1 MIDLFSVKLNKDY
14 DFIQAEAPAGSGT
27 WLCSETNGDYVKGY
41 SYEVV
46 EGVATRIEIKE
57 DYLINNSIYST
68 IESVC
73 SYLNNMFFVK
83 NLATIFPMLWDNITL
98 EDFHYDYNCIFSSGS
113 LTFKDGIISPVGN
126 INTGDLIYVYGQRN
140 RFFSY
145 VSTVEENSV
154 TVDNPAMVNTTEP
167 AAIFVSGLPQS
178 VQNIISKMISYDV
191 FDREAPTDLQSEH
204 IGNYSYTKADYLIG
218 SMAYPS
224 EIVSGLESFKRVR
237 FV

>member
-27 WLCSETNGDYVKGY
+27 WLCSETNGDYTKGY

-46 EGVATRIEIKE
+46 EGVATRIEQSK

-68 IESVC
+68 IENVC

-83 NLATIFPMLWDNITL
+83 NLAAIFPMYWDCITL
-98 EDFHYDYNCIFSSGS
+98 QDFPYDYNYIYTSGS
-113 LTFKDGIISPVGN
+113 LTFDNGKISPVSN
-126 INTGDLIYVYGQRN
+126 INAGDLIYVCGQRN

-154 TVDNPAMVNTTEP
+154 TVDNTAMVDTTEP
-167 AAIFVSGLPQS
+167 ATIFVSGLPQS
-178 VQNIISKMISYDV
+178 VEKIIAQMISYDV

-237 FV
+237 FT